1 MAETLRQRAL
11 GVLRDLL
18 DDDESPVV
26 ERFADAVGRSLEQL
40 RQYAGMVRFLRPE
53 ADDQLVAQGAPFE
66 LVAPISAL
74 RGLVAER
81 VRFYLDDELVGDCA
95 IEAGAAFF
103 IGRCDRV
110 GIHTSRFEALGPS
123 EAIVQEA
130 PSTRVQVVD
139 EGPVVLVDAHAAR
152 HVSPVSLRALVD
164 AGAHVAWLRADA
176 ELEFDLANLIEER
189 DLPRG
194 AVLTHLGEG
203 LRQRG
208 FGLDLQAT
216 LLRTLVRRMRASG
229 VAITAVVSDRESM
242 FPGCREEAVM
252 LVAASSLREIDMGE
266 LRDSARTLHE
276 RRRDQDPFR
285 FRLDEVTRTTVRGGN
300 RCAVELDNGAARR
313 AVFDSIDQA
322 RRSVEIQLY
331 IVEEGRFMDFLGAHL
346 IAAARR
352 GVHVRVL
359 VDALYSRDEAF
370 GMSNPI
376 LRSLREEPGIEV
388 RANDPVVM
396 SDLLQ
401 LHALKERD
409 HRKLVLVDGARAYVS
424 GRNAGDLYYTG
435 FDEVAITDFTPYE
448 RIPWL
453 DAHIEVVGPLVED
466 VRRSFEDAWTR
477 AGGEPAEAIACTS
490 AGDIE
495 ARLVIHDGV
504 SDANGMAAYEALF
517 DAAQSHVLIVND
529 FPIVSTLVGAAR
541 RAIGRGVRVCL
552 LTGNALPRKGD
563 GTFFRGP
570 IHRELFEHMTKG
582 RLEPLVRRGLE
593 LYEYA
598 TPPDHPLI
606 VCTGGVVRPYVH
618 AKLMTADGKVLSVGS
633 ANLDATASFWER
645 EANVVVHDEAF
656 VGDVERWIFD
666 ALDRSHRVDVDD
678 AEWLRESGR
687 REIVA
692 RLWPDSLYS

>member
-1 MAETLRQRAL
+1 MTDSLRQRAL

-18 DDDESPVV
+18 DDDDNPVM
-26 ERFADAVGRSLEQL
+26 ERVAEAVGRSIEQL

-53 ADDQLVAQGAPFE
+53 AQDQLVARGAPLE
-66 LVAPISAL
+66 LIAPIGAL
-74 RGLVAER
+74 KGFVAER
-81 VRFYLDDELVGDCA
+81 VRFYLDDELVGEAD
-95 IEAGAAFF
+95 IESGAAFF
-103 IGRCDRV
+103 VGRFDRV
-110 GIHTSRFEALGPS
+110 GVFRSRFEAIGPGES
-123 EAIVQEA
+123 IVHQAEGM
-130 PSTRVQVVD
+130 RVQVVD
-139 EGPVVLVDAHAAR
+139 GAPVVLVDGHAAPTIAADR
-152 HVSPVSLRALVD
+152 LRALVD
-164 AGAHVAWLRADA
+164 QGVHVAWLEVDVDA
-176 ELEFDLANLIEER
+176 EHDLRTTIQTR
-189 DLPRG
+189 GLPEG
-194 AVLTHLGEG
+194 AILTHLGEG
-203 LRQRG
+203 VRPDG
-208 FGLDLQAT
+208 FGRDLHAT

-229 VAITAVVSDRESM
+229 VAVSAIVSARETRFAEQRGVTLISPTRLDTLDVDALRES
-242 FPGCREEAVM
+242 
-252 LVAASSLREIDMGE
+252 AAD
-266 LRDSARTLHE
+266 LH
-276 RRRDQDPFR
+276 RRRASQDAFA
-285 FRLDEVTRTTVRGGN
+285 FQLDEVTDTLTSGTN
-300 RCAVELDNGAARR
+300 SCTIELDNGSARR
-313 AVFDSIDQA
+313 AIFGAINTATRAIEV
-322 RRSVEIQLY
+322 QLY

-346 IAAARR
+346 VGAARR
-352 GVHVRVL
+352 GVEVRLL

-370 GMSNPI
+370 GMTNPI
-376 LRSLREEPGIEV
+376 LQSLREEPGIDV

-409 HRKLVLVDGARAYVS
+409 HRKLVVVDGARAFVS

-453 DAHIEVVGPLVED
+453 DAHIEVAGPLVRD
-466 VRRSFEDAWTR
+466 VRASFETAWKR
-477 AGGEPAEAIACTS
+477 AGGGPAPVIDCGA
-490 AGDIE
+490 AGDVS

-504 SDANGMAAYEALF
+504 SDANGMAAYEAIL
-517 DAAQSHVLIVND
+517 DAARSHVLIVND

-552 LTGNALPRKGD
+552 LTGNALPRRGD

-598 TPPDHPLI
+598 TPAEHPLI
-606 VCTGGVVRPYVH
+606 VCAGGVVRPYVH
-618 AKLMTADGKVLSVGS
+618 AKLMTADGRVLSVGS

-645 EANVVVHDEAF
+645 EANVVVHDEKTVAK
-656 VGDVERWIFD
+656 VEHWIFD

-678 AEWLRESGR
+678 AEWQRESGR